1 MIIPP
6 QEIALDPDEIPTE
19 RIVEDGRRIRA
30 RQRKAETHR
39 LLVAA
44 AAKAFGEAGYLATTL
59 DQICLYGGVTRGTFY
74 EHFPSKAEAFGA
86 VLDDLVARLTQAV
99 VGVDLEPDAPP
110 PQIQLAG
117 NLLRVLDILLSDR
130 AVARLLLIEA
140 GQEPVV
146 GSKVTALHGFARG
159 MIRQALLDGAPVGLV
174 RPLQAE
180 LAAHALL
187 GAILA
192 VMAARL
198 DDDAGMPDLPEQ
210 TLARELLTTCLCGVA
225 GEELRLAILGMD
237 PAAKSE

>member
-1 MIIPP
+1 MPLHELPP
-6 QEIALDPDEIPTE
+6 NPDEIPTD
-19 RIVEDGRRIRA
+19 RLVEDGRRIRA

-44 AAKAFGEAGYLATTL
+44 AARAFGEAGYLATTL
-59 DQICLYGGVTRGTFY
+59 DQIIGYAGVTRGTFY
-74 EHFPSKAEAFGA
+74 EHFQSKAEAFGA

-130 AVARLLLIEA
+130 AVARLLLVEA
-140 GQEPVV
+140 GQEPAV
-146 GSKVTALHGFARG
+146 GSKVTALHAFARG

-180 LAAHALL
+180 VAAHALL
-187 GAILA
+187 GAVLA

-198 DDDAGMPDLPEQ
+198 DGETGLDDLPEQ

-225 GEELRLAILGMD
+225 GEELRLAILGMEG
-237 PAAKSE
+237 AARAE

>member
-1 MIIPP
+1 MPTDELQP
-6 QEIALDPDEIPTE
+6 NPDEIPTD

-39 LLVAA
+39 QLVAA
-44 AAKAFGEAGYLATTL
+44 ASRAFGEAGYLATTL
-59 DQICLYGGVTRGTFY
+59 DQIIGYAGVTRGTFY
-74 EHFPSKAEAFGA
+74 EHFQSKAEAFGA

-99 VGVDLEPDAPP
+99 VGVDLEPEAPP

-130 AVARLLLIEA
+130 AVARLLLVEA
-140 GQEPVV
+140 GQEPAV
-146 GSKVTALHGFARG
+146 GSRVTALHTFARG

-180 LAAHALL
+180 VAAHALL
-187 GAILA
+187 GAVLA

-198 DDDAGMPDLPEQ
+198 DGEAGLDDLPEQ

-225 GEELRLAILGMD
+225 GEELRFAILEMD
-237 PAAKSE
+237 AAGRRV